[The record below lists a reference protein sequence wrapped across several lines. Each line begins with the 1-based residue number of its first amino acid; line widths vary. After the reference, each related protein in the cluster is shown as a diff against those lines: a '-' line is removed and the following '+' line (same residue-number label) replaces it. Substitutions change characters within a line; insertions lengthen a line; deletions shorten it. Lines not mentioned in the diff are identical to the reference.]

1 MLPGGGP
8 WPPDPPMGG
17 LIIPGGGIG
26 GLIGGIPARIGG
38 LIPPKG
44 GRGGMPPEAEP
55 LSP

>member
-1 MLPGGGP
+1 
-8 WPPDPPMGG
+8 MGG

-38 LIPPKG
+38 LIPPNG
-44 GRGGMPPEAEP
+44 GRGGMPPEAVP